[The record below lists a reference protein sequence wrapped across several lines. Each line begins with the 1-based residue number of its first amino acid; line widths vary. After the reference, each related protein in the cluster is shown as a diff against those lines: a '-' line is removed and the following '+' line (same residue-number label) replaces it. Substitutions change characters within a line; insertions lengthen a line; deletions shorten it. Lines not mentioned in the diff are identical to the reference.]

1 MNREFF
7 GDALDA
13 YKERA
18 LRIGFSL
25 ECAKADKLRSA
36 IRIAPLLTDERWE
49 DPEPTRYAQL
59 VLGKE
64 ASKELVVVHDKP
76 YKSKSNESYLDE
88 LLKGLGDAPNL
99 FLDPDTGME
108 TKGGTVTDA
117 HVSFDS
123 VQHLLGANGKPG
135 TAKVVAVYQHAIRE
149 GRYVCGIIDRAQQKG
164 LVSVAHYGGAASMLF
179 FAADI
184 AALKQV
190 YENLQRELDPP
201 HPPCNDCASKRVYRS
216 WDDEEQ
222 ASEALKDA

>member
-1 MNREFF
+1 MNREYF

-13 YKERA
+13 YKERV

-25 ECAKADKLRSA
+25 EGAKADKLRNT

-49 DPEPTRYAQL
+49 DKEPKRYAEL

-64 ASKELVVVHDKP
+64 ASEELVVVHDKP
-76 YKSKSNESYLDE
+76 YKSRNNESYLNE
-88 LLKGLGDAPNL
+88 LLTGLGEVPNL

-117 HVSFDS
+117 HVSFES

-149 GRYVCGIIDRAQQKG
+149 GRYVCGIIDRAKQKE
-164 LVSVAHYGGAASMLF
+164 LVSVAHYGGAASILF
-179 FAADI
+179 FATTNE
-184 AALKQV
+184 ALTGV
-190 YENLQRELDPP
+190 YTRLRDALDPP
-201 HPPCNDCASKRVYRS
+201 HPPCKDCASKRVYRS
-216 WDDEEQ
+216 WDEEEQ
-222 ASEALKDA
+222 AD